1 MISSALL
8 QKIENLEPGMKDV
21 MLSLV
26 EEVEFK
32 TKTITVGRGEFNE
45 LRDIVK
51 DLAMAQRM
59 TENRVGELAEAQ
71 KRTEKRVEELAEA
84 QKRTEK
90 RVEELAEAQKRTE
103 KRVEELAEAQM
114 RTENEVKTLVVA
126 VKDIRKQLGG
136 LSTDVGYGIEDRIMP
151 YMRDFGKKE
160 FGIDVRLVD
169 RRNLVYPDG
178 NYDEINICAEGR
190 KENKPAWLIGE
201 CKAQPGKKDFDRFSQ
216 MTQRAKTVLHGE
228 VHTFLVGYHFA
239 PDVEMYAKKE
249 HPHIRMC
256 RTFEFEMNYRKNREI
271 SGD

>member
-8 QKIENLEPGMKDV
+8 QKIENLEPGLKDV

-51 DLAMAQRM
+51 DLAMAQ
-59 TENRVGELAEAQ
+59 
-71 KRTEKRVEELAEA
+71 KRTEKRIEELAEA

-90 RVEELAEAQKRTE
+90 RVEELAKSQR
-103 KRVEELAEAQM
+103 ELAEAQR

-136 LSTDVGYGIEDRIMP
+136 LSTDVGYGIEDRLMP
-151 YMRDFGKKE
+151 YMHDFGKKE
-160 FGIDVRLVD
+160 FGIDVSLVD
-169 RRNLVYPDG
+169 RRNLLYPDG
-178 NYDEINICAEGR
+178 NYDEVNIYVEGE
-190 KENKPAWLIGE
+190 KQGGSAWIIGE
-201 CKAQPGKKDFDRFSQ
+201 CKAQPGKKDFDRFSE
-216 MTQRAKTVLHGE
+216 MTQRAKTLLHGE

-239 PDVEMYAKKE
+239 PEVEIYAKKE
-249 HPHIRMC
+249 YPHIRMC
-256 RTFEFEMNYRKNREI
+256 RTFEFEMKYRKNREL
-271 SGD
+271 SGN

>member
-51 DLAMAQRM
+51 DLAKSQR
-59 TENRVGELAEAQ
+59 ELAEAQ

-90 RVEELAEAQKRTE
+90 RVEELAKSQWELAEAQKRTE

-136 LSTDVGYGIEDRIMP
+136 LSTDVGYGIEDRLMP
-151 YMRDFGKKE
+151 YMQDFGKKE
-160 FGIDVRLVD
+160 FGIDVRLAD

-178 NYDEINICAEGR
+178 NYDEINIYAEGE
-190 KENKPAWLIGE
+190 KQGGAAWLIGE

-216 MTQRAKTVLHGE
+216 MTERAKAVLHGE

-239 PDVEMYAKKE
+239 PDVEMYAKEK
-249 HPHIRMC
+249 HPAYPHVQ
-256 RTFEFEMNYRKNREI
+256 NL
-271 SGD
+271 